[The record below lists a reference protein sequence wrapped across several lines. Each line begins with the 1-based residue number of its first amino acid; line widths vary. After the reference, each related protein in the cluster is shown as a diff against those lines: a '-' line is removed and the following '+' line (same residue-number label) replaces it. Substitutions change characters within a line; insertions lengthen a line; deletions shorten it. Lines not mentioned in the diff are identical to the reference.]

1 MKTRK
6 RLAGAASGIMLSL
19 SLAGA
24 AHASGLE
31 ANGYDWELLFD
42 PATYTAKG
50 TVAYVGINHDL
61 ANTAFSPDGRTL
73 VSHKDQIYFNF
84 GIKADL
90 APNASCLVS
99 AQNPWGTEVERDL
112 TYAFAFP
119 GGKAVSEK
127 LTSLDLG
134 LTCAYG
140 IEMGPGIISLVGGV
154 SAQTIKYE
162 AELPTPFLTTA
173 PLEIDGWGL
182 GWRAGLAYEIPEYA
196 LRVSAIYNAAI
207 DYEFE
212 GTAFDG
218 TLLSGPATAEETTP
232 QSVEVNAQTGI
243 APGWLALASVKWTD
257 WSVLQALDVDTTTAG
272 TISSDLSYRDSW
284 QLSAGI
290 GHQVNEQLSL
300 VGIVTWDQ
308 GASNPVSDDV
318 YEASASMDRWG
329 LSLGALYD
337 VTEAVQFTGGVSV
350 STLADGSNLEGESWE
365 NGSIFAVSGG
375 LKGSF

>member
-1 MKTRK
+1 MKTRM
-6 RLAGAASGIMLSL
+6 RLAGAAWGMMLSL
-19 SLAGA
+19 TLAGG

-42 PATYTAKG
+42 PATYTARG

-61 ANTAFSPDGRTL
+61 EVGGST
-73 VSHKDQIYFNF
+73 VVEHKDQIYFNF

-99 AQNPWGTEVERDL
+99 AQNPWGTEVERNFL
-112 TYAFAFP
+112 YAA
-119 GGKAVSEK
+119 GSGKAVSEK

-140 IEMGPGIISLVGGV
+140 IEMGPGVISLIGGV
-154 SAQTIKYE
+154 SAQTIRYE

-173 PLEIDGWGL
+173 PLDIDGWGL

-207 DYEFE
+207 DYEFD

-218 TLLSGPATAEETTP
+218 TLLAGPATAEETTP

-257 WSVLQALDVDTTTAG
+257 WSVLQALDVDTTVG
-272 TISSDLSYRDSW
+272 TITSDLSYRDSW

-290 GHQVNEQLSL
+290 GHQLNEQLSL
-300 VGIVTWDQ
+300 VGRVTWDQ

-337 VTEAVQFTGGVSV
+337 VTDAVQFTGGVSV
-350 STLADGSNLEGESWE
+350 SRLANGSNLEGESWE
-365 NGSIFAVSGG
+365 NGSIFAISGG

>member
-1 MKTRK
+1 MKTRM
-6 RLAGAASGIMLSL
+6 RLAGAASGIVLSL

-61 ANTAFSPDGRTL
+61 ANTAVFPDGRT
-73 VSHKDQIYFNF
+73 VVEHSDQIYFNF
-84 GIKADL
+84 GIKADF
-90 APNASCLVS
+90 APHASCLLS

-112 TYAFAFP
+112 TYAALTS
-119 GGKAVSEK
+119 KAATEK

-140 IEMGPGIISLVGGV
+140 IEMGPGVISLIGGV
-154 SAQTIKYE
+154 SAQTITYE
-162 AELPTPFLTTA
+162 ADLPTSLTTTA
-173 PLEIDGWGL
+173 PLDIDGWGL

-196 LRVSAIYNAAI
+196 LRLSAIYNAAI

-218 TLLSGPATAEETTP
+218 TPFSGPATAEETTP
-232 QSVEVNAQTGI
+232 QSVEISAQTGI

-257 WSVLQALDVDTTTAG
+257 WSVLQALDVDTTIG
-272 TISSDLSYRDSW
+272 TITSDLSYRDSW

-329 LSLGALYD
+329 LSLGGLYNA
-337 VTEAVQFTGGVSV
+337 TETLQLTAGVSV
-350 STLADGSNLEGESWE
+350 STLADGSNLEGESWD

>member
-1 MKTRK
+1 MKTRM
-6 RLAGAASGIMLSL
+6 RLASAALGTMLGIAA
-19 SLAGA
+19 AGTA
-24 AHASGLE
+24 YASGLE

-42 PATYTAKG
+42 PATYTARG
-50 TVAYVGINHDL
+50 TVAYVGINHDIEVGGS
-61 ANTAFSPDGRTL
+61 T
-73 VSHKDQIYFNF
+73 VSSTKDDIYYNF

-90 APNASCLVS
+90 GPNASCLASV
-99 AQNPWGTEVERDL
+99 QNPWGSEVERDNA
-112 TYAFAFP
+112 YAFAT
-119 GGKAVSEK
+119 GKAATED

-140 IEMGPGIISLVGGV
+140 IEMGPGVISIIGGV
-154 SAQTIKYE
+154 SAQTVTYK
-162 AELPTPFLTTA
+162 ADLPTSPFTTT

-207 DYEFE
+207 DYEFD
-212 GTAFDG
+212 GTAFG
-218 TLLSGPATAEETTP
+218 APATAEESTP

-243 APGWLALASVKWTD
+243 APGWLALASIEWTD
-257 WSVLQALDVDTTTAG
+257 WSVLQALDVDTALIPIT
-272 TISSDLSYRDSW
+272 SNLSYRDTW
-284 QLSAGI
+284 MLSAGI
-290 GHQVNEQLSL
+290 GHQLNEQLSL
-300 VGIVTWDQ
+300 VGMLTWDQ

-329 LSLGALYD
+329 LSLGGLYN

-350 STLADGSNLEGESWE
+350 STLADGSNLEGESWD